1 MKHCKI
7 LLQSFLLLF
16 LFSIL
21 FNVPSVSAETNPD
34 SGKVFPP
41 KETFRPGDWFVGA
54 TPAQI
59 DPTKS
64 PIVFVQGKNGKAN
77 DWYGDTYYHGKN
89 NMYDLAYDA
98 GYQTAFVQLYDA
110 AGTGSVSSWTN
121 GKLLAEK
128 LAAISQHF
136 GGKVNIIAHSKGGI
150 DTQVALVQYG
160 AHRFVD
166 KVITLGSPH
175 YGTHLAD
182 LSYSW
187 WAGWLASL
195 LGQQDEGTYTLQ
207 TGEMARFRS
216 IIDTNPVTKSNQ
228 YYTIAGTSW
237 GPIFSALSMGGLY
250 LSPYGRNDGLVSEWS
265 TTLPYGVHLFS
276 DVTLDHDSIRTG
288 SAVFSRIE
296 PYLQT
301 KKIGKAWSPS
311 SALSTNDS
319 YPESGTTENQ
329 TVLGG
334 ELIPNQENRAVFSVD
349 TLTPGIV
356 SILTAS
362 KQVEIQL
369 ISPSGKIYKKQ
380 DALVTKGNDNF
391 FKGAFIHMFQIKSM
405 EVGDWKIRMNTE
417 GKDAYLAMVQYQQEA
432 PFHLKIP
439 AKTKANKAKW
449 QIRSSDKNPVEA
461 EEISMMARVVDRT
474 GTLISQSDGFQQ
486 VDENTL
492 STILQHIEQ
501 SGVYNLTIDVKGKNK
516 TGHPYTRTIIRSMYI
531 EK

>member
-1 MKHCKI
+1 MH
-7 LLQSFLLLF
+7 
-16 LFSIL
+16 
-21 FNVPSVSAETNPD
+21 PD
-34 SGKVFPP
+34 YGKVFPP

-54 TPAQI
+54 TPAQV

-77 DWYGDTYYHGKN
+77 DWYEDTYYHGTN
-89 NMYDLAYDA
+89 NMYDLAYSA
-98 GYQTAFVQLYDA
+98 GYQTAFIQLYDA
-110 AGTGSVSSWTN
+110 AGKGSVSPWTN

-128 LAAISQHF
+128 LEFISHHF
-136 GGKVNIIAHSKGGI
+136 GKKVNIIAHSKGGI
-150 DTQVALVQYG
+150 DTQAALVQYG
-160 AHRFVD
+160 ANRFVD

-187 WAGWLASL
+187 WAGWLATL
-195 LGQQDEGTYTLQ
+195 LGQQDEGTYALQ

-237 GPIFSALSMGGLY
+237 GPTFSALSMGGLY
-250 LSPYGRNDGLVSEWS
+250 LSPYGNNDGLVSEWS
-265 TTLPYGVHLFS
+265 TTLPYGTHIFS

-296 PYLQT
+296 PYLRT
-301 KKIGKAWSPS
+301 KKMVKAWSPS
-311 SALSTNDS
+311 SAPSTNEP
-319 YPESGTTENQ
+319 YTELGTTENQ
-329 TVLGG
+329 TILGG
-334 ELIPNQENRAVFSVD
+334 ELMPHQENQAVFSVD
-349 TLTPGIV
+349 TLTPGTV

-362 KQVEIQL
+362 KQVDIQL
-369 ISPSGKIYKKQ
+369 ISPSGKVYNKQ
-380 DALVTKGNDNF
+380 EAVETTGDDTF
-391 FKGAFIHMFQIKSM
+391 FKGAFIHTFQIKSM

-439 AKTKANKAKW
+439 AKTRATKANL
-449 QIRSSDKNPVEA
+449 QIQSSDKKPVEA
-461 EEISMMARVVDRT
+461 EDVAMTVRVVDRT
-474 GTLISQSDGFQQ
+474 GTLISQSDGVQQ
-486 VDENTL
+486 VNANTL
-492 STILQHIEQ
+492 STTLQHIEQ
-501 SGVYNLTIDVKGKNK
+501 SGVYNLTIDIKGKNK
-516 TGHPYTRTIIRSMYI
+516 AGNPYTRTIIRSIYV